1 MPAIIDASLVLSNLE
16 QAIRQG
22 FKWGSTPKASEDEED
37 GTSRIARV
45 RLS

>member
-1 MPAIIDASLVLSNLE
+1 MPAIIDSSLVLSNLE
-16 QAIRQG
+16 QAIRQS
-22 FKWGSTPKASEDEED
+22 FKWGPTPKASDIVED